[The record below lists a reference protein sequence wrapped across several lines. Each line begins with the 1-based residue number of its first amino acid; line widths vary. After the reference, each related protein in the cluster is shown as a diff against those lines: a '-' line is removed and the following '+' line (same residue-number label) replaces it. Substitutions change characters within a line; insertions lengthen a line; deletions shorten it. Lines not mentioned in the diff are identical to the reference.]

1 FEHRNYDPAYMF
13 DPSDPPE
20 RHHEFDFSDWRENG
34 SPLGSDAEQWRRSLE
49 ARQDA
54 AHARMA
60 VVEAEDDVHAAEES
74 LARARGRAA
83 VRKANQLL
91 EARRAILRRR
101 LDERDRASAALEA
114 LEAKQMD
121 CGNEKGR
128 PGDDMVATMHWASTP
143 AASRAAR
150 SVREKARRRASP

>member
-1 FEHRNYDPAYMF
+1 MEFMAADPVPGRKVPRVRRLSCIRRLSCQFQVSEAYQAV
-13 DPSDPPE
+13 
-20 RHHEFDFSDWRENG
+20 RFSAG
-34 SPLGSDAEQWRRSLE
+34 P
-49 ARQDA
+49 RQDA

-60 VVEAEDDVHAAEES
+60 VVEAEDDVRAAEES
-74 LARARGRAA
+74 LARARDRATE
-83 VRKANQLL
+83 RKANQLL
-91 EARRAILRRR
+91 EERRAILRRR

-114 LEAKQMD
+114 LEAQQID